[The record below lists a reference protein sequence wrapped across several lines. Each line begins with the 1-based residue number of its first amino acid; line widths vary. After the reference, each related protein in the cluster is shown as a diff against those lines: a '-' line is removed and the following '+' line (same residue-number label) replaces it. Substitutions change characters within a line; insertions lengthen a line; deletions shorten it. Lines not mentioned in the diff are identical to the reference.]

1 MAVVMVVVMA
11 ILAQT
16 ASFERFYHRRGV
28 NSPHL
33 CNWLLRST
41 DDRNARSGLPSGCAG
56 ALGFAITPISTHS
69 T

>member
-16 ASFERFYHRRGV
+16 ASFERFYHRRCV

-33 CNWLLRST
+33 CNRLLRST
-41 DDRNARSGLPSGCAG
+41 DDSNALKRASLR
-56 ALGFAITPISTHS
+56 LGRRVGFGITPISTHS